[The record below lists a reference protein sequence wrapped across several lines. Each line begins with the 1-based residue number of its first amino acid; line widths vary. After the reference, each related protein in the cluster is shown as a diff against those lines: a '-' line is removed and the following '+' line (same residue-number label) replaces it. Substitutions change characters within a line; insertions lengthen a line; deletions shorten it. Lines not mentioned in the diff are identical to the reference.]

1 MTGLGMSPR
10 LARRIS
16 SLPLPGIRMLR
27 AVSLVTLSSV
37 AKESHGEI
45 ARIASVRERSEAIA
59 ARHCESG
66 AWNEDR

>member
-1 MTGLGMSPR
+1 MTGLVMPPR

-27 AVSLVTLSSV
+27 AVSLVTFSSV
-37 AKESHGEI
+37 ANESHGEI
-45 ARIASVRERSEAIA
+45 SRIASVRESSEATA
-59 ARHCESG
+59 ARRCESG